1 MAKLF
6 ENEAKKLIAENNIEE
21 VRLCLLARMDKAGLE
36 YLSDGKDKIFEL
48 LIEIR
53 DNFDETEYMQ
63 GKKDGLRTALALLG
77 TDHMLELN
85 RGGAMARPT
94 KCAVDEGD
102 STPLQAES
110 TPEVLSIEE
119 VGTTPTLRN

>member
-6 ENEAKKLIAENNIEE
+6 ENEAKKLIEENNVEE

-48 LIEIR
+48 LCEVR
-53 DNFDETEYMQ
+53 DHFDETEYMQ

-77 TDHMLELN
+77 NIEMLCLN
-85 RGGAMARPT
+85 RGNAMARPT
-94 KCAVDEGD
+94 LAC
-102 STPLQAES
+102 S
-110 TPEVLSIEE
+110 
-119 VGTTPTLRN
+119 